1 MNMTELLGAYPNAQA
16 EENSALITLGDDFGG
31 LKVKVNFEESQI
43 TASTLIARVDSVK
56 SEDEVNRALMRMQNS
71 IPLSNVGIDDVDGV
85 EWYVMFGEIRRDA
98 TVEEL
103 THEVIFTAQNALEIG
118 DLFND
123 VFKAEVQ

>member
-1 MNMTELLGAYPNAQA
+1 MNMNELLGAYPNAQV

-31 LKVKVNFEESQI
+31 LEVKVNFEESQI
-43 TASTLIARVDSVK
+43 TVSTLIARVDSVK
-56 SEDEVNRALMRMQNS
+56 SEDEVNRALMRMQSS